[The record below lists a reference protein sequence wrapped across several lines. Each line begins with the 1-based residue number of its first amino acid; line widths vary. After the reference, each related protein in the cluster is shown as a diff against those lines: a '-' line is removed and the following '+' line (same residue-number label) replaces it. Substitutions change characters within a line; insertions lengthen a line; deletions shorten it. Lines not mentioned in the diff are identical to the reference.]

1 MFNVANTI
9 HGDVVKKLV
18 EHALNER
25 HDIKNDNKKDEGI
38 LLTEH
43 WKDELKSLPFV
54 SHVSNIFN
62 D

>member
-9 HGDVVKKLV
+9 HGEVVKKLV

-25 HDIKNDNKKDEGI
+25 HNIKNDNKKDEGI

-54 SHVSNIFN
+54 SHVSNIFY

>member
-25 HDIKNDNKKDEGI
+25 HDIKSDSKKDESI

-54 SHVSNIFN
+54 SHVSNDFN
-62 D
+62 Y

>member
-54 SHVSNIFN
+54 THVSDYFN